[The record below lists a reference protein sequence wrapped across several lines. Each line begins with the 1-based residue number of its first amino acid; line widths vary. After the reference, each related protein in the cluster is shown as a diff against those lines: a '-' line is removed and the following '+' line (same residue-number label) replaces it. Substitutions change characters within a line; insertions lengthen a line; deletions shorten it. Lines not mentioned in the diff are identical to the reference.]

1 VARFFRFVE
10 KKRGQRRTGSN
21 LVGSLGEAVFCGCLF
36 LLGTLLLSVI
46 ITSQLVRP
54 NPAPFALGAGG
65 WLIVLAA
72 SSSIVLG
79 GGGLIWSAVRLGT
92 SAERR
97 SAMARRAAEIDL
109 IHDAAPRPRNYPTLP
124 PIEGLMNSPG
134 IELAY
139 RLPAAYSPGW
149 QLLATTIFAMLWNS
163 MICVLTVSVISSHVA
178 GRHEWLLTAL
188 LLPFWFVC
196 YWSVRAFL
204 QLVMVHSGT
213 GQTTVEISE
222 LPLVPGRACQAV
234 LSQQGNMTM
243 KVLRLCLVCE
253 EEATF
258 TQGTDIRTEVRE
270 VSREVCFER
279 RDFRIEPGAPV
290 SNSCTVTVPA
300 AAMHSFQSPH
310 NAVRWKLIVEGEAEN
325 WPPLERGFPVVV
337 FPGAATMHVDLGSQ
351 VARHALKAPAPAA
364 PAGASA

>member
-1 VARFFRFVE
+1 
-10 KKRGQRRTGSN
+10 
-21 LVGSLGEAVFCGCLF
+21 
-36 LLGTLLLSVI
+36 
-46 ITSQLVRP
+46 
-54 NPAPFALGAGG
+54 
-65 WLIVLAA
+65 LIVLAA

-92 SAERR
+92 SVERR
-97 SAMARRAAEIDL
+97 SAMARRASEIDL

-124 PIEGLMNSPG
+124 PIDGLMNSPG

-163 MICVLTVSVISSHVA
+163 LVCVLTVSLISNHVA
-178 GRHEWLLTAL
+178 GRHEWLLTVL

-222 LPLVPGRACQAV
+222 LPLVPGRDCQAV

-243 KVLRLCLVCE
+243 RVLRLCLVCE

-279 RDFRIEPGAPV
+279 RNFRIEPGASV
-290 SNSCTVTVPA
+290 SNACTVTVPA
-300 AAMHSFQSPH
+300 AAMHSFLSPH
-310 NAVRWKLIVEGEAEN
+310 NAVRWKLIVQGEAEN
-325 WPPLERGFPVVV
+325 WPPFERGFPVVV
-337 FPGAATMHVDLGSQ
+337 FPGEATMHVDLGSQ
-351 VARHALKAPAPAA
+351 VARNALKVPAPTAA
-364 PAGASA
+364 AGVRA